1 MRATMFSKA
10 GLAAFLLI
18 AAAPAAIAAD
28 ANAIHR
34 RILTLDSHMDTPM
47 NFARP
52 GWSMMDAH
60 TIENDLS
67 QIDYPRMMKGGLDGG
82 FFAIYTAQGPRTP
95 EGFAAARN
103 TAIKRAI
110 EIRDMVA
117 RNSDR
122 FELAFTADDA
132 ARIVAKRKIIVY
144 QSIENS
150 YPLGKDL
157 TLLKTFYD
165 VGVRMVGPV
174 HFTNNDLADSATD
187 PKGPEW
193 HGLSPLGKEFVAEAN
208 RLGMVLD
215 SSHASDDVFNQM
227 LELSTAP
234 IILSHSGASAVFKHP
249 RNIDDA
255 RIMRLAA
262 KGGVIQINSY
272 PDYLKQIPEVPA
284 RDAELRALTQKYGP
298 YRTLPAGGDKLKA
311 YMAERHAI
319 EAKYPSLRPTIDDV
333 MAHLLHAL
341 KLVGSD
347 HVGIGLDWD
356 GGGGV
361 KGLEDVAD
369 IPEISKSLLAAG
381 YAETDLAKIWGGNV
395 LRLLREAQG
404 KAGKISNEP
413 ARQP

>member
-1 MRATMFSKA
+1 MFSKA

-103 TAIKRAI
+103 AAIKRAI

-132 ARIVAKRKIIVY
+132 ARIAAKRKIIVY

-165 VGVRMVGPV
+165 LGVRMVGPV

-215 SSHASDDVFNQM
+215 ASHASDDVFDQL

-249 RNIDDA
+249 RNIDDV
-255 RIMRLAA
+255 RIVRLAA
-262 KGGVIQINSY
+262 KGGVMQINSY
-272 PDYLKQIPEVPA
+272 PDYLIQIPEVPA
-284 RDAELRALTQKYGP
+284 RDAELRGLTQKYGP
-298 YRTLPAGGDKLKA
+298 YRTLPVGGDKLKA

-319 EAKYPSLRPTIDDV
+319 EAKYPSPRPTIDDV

-341 KLVGSD
+341 KLVGPD

-361 KGLEDVAD
+361 KGLEDVAA
-369 IPEISKSLLAAG
+369 IPEISKRLLAAG